1 MTPKPL
7 RHPKPTLVLPASP
20 ALPGSTPAYARG
32 IRLGAIRVRRDLAD
46 ECRRIA
52 CDAGMAGDL
61 GEAHRMH
68 CEADLAEAEIERLAY
83 EIGEIR

>member
-1 MTPKPL
+1 MTTTRSRPAPKL
-7 RHPKPTLVLPASP
+7 VETIHAKPGT
-20 ALPGSTPAYARG
+20 TPAYARG

-52 CDAGMAGDL
+52 CDAHLAGDL
-61 GEAHRMH
+61 GQALCMH
-68 CEADLAEAEIERLAY
+68 SEADQAEAEIERLSR